1 MRYSEYVGTESSFQ
15 DSIDLRYDAG
25 PNGEACMVLAI
36 QPMHLNAG
44 RVLHGGVAMTM
55 LDVAMAN
62 MCRERD
68 TLGRRAVTVE
78 MKTNF
83 LRPGGGVGDSVVAS
97 GTVRH
102 VTQSM
107 AFCDGELRDMAG
119 TLLATASGTFRF
131 VGAASPA
138 GSAKVG

>member
-1 MRYSEYVGTESSFQ
+1 MHHSEDTIAERSFQ
-15 DSIDLRYDAG
+15 DLLNLRHDAG
-25 PNGEACMVLAI
+25 PDGEACTVLAI
-36 QPMHLNAG
+36 EAMHLNAG

-62 MCRERD
+62 ACRARD

-78 MKTNF
+78 MKTSF
-83 LRPGGGVGDSVVAS
+83 LRPGGMAGDRVAAS
-97 GTVRH
+97 GLVRH

-119 TLLATASGTFRF
+119 TLLATASGTFRY
-131 VGAASPA
+131 VNPGLPIGTTTA
-138 GSAKVG
+138 G